1 VNSGE
6 RPEKKQEMGT
16 DQAAL
21 VARGAGRGG
30 AVVAVDDCGGRRWF
44 FLFSPLLRYL
54 FFLCFLFVL

>member
-1 VNSGE
+1 
-6 RPEKKQEMGT
+6 MGT

-30 AVVAVDDCGGRRWF
+30 VVVAVDGCGGRRWF

-54 FFLCFLFVL
+54 FFLCFSFVL